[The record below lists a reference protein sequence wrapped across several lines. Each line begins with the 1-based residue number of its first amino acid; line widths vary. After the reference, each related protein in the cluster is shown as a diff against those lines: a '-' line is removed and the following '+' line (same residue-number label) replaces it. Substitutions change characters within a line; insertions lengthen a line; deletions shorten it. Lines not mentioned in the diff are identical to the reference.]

1 LQAAFVAEA
10 LVFGSVVLEVLL
22 GMLFLYASFSLACSA
37 VTEFLETLLAQ
48 RGKQLAIAI
57 AGMLG
62 QELKT
67 QFYEHGLIRSLSKD
81 GRLPSYVPT
90 WSFAA
95 VTLALLGID
104 ERNYRERVCQLQG
117 RLAETLCSVMRDAT
131 SYTGLVLALEQ
142 WFESTMERCSGWFR
156 RRTRWSSFTIALIL
170 ATLINVDSVE
180 FANQLYVDGQA
191 RMTLLAQAERTY
203 TPIARA
209 TDADGATR
217 APANSAPMALPLG
230 WENSRLVRQ
239 YRLDGGARGG
249 FWWGLVLS
257 KLLGLV
263 MTALAATLGAAFWFD
278 SLRRVLILRTSLSP
292 SDILNR
298 AQVQSRT
305 VNTDAGAPNTPVL
318 MPLPGSAP
326 RTVSG
331 LETHSAGIAVY
342 PIIGVGPT

>member
-1 LQAAFVAEA
+1 MF
-10 LVFGSVVLEVLL
+10 FI
-22 GMLFLYASFSLACSA
+22 YASFSLACSA

-67 QFYEHGLIRSLSKD
+67 RFYEHGLIRSLSKG

-90 WSFAA
+90 WSFAV
-95 VTLALLGID
+95 VTLSLLGID

-117 RLAETLCSVMRDAT
+117 RLAETLCSVMREAT

-156 RRTRWSSFTIALIL
+156 RRTRWSSFSIALIL
-170 ATLINVDSVE
+170 ATLINVDTVE
-180 FANQLYVDGQA
+180 LANKLYVDGQS
-191 RMTLLAQAERTY
+191 RMTLMAQAERTFAPGGAASDTY
-203 TPIARA
+203 GGAKITATP
-209 TDADGATR
+209 T
-217 APANSAPMALPLG
+217 PSALPLG
-230 WENSRLVRQ
+230 WENSRLIRQ
-239 YRLDGGARGG
+239 WRLDGASNVS
-249 FWWGLVLS
+249 FWLGPVLS

-292 SDILNR
+292 SSILAR
-298 AQVQSRT
+298 AQSQSRAVT
-305 VNTDAGAPNTPVL
+305 GDASVPNTPVV
-318 MPLPGSAP
+318 MPLPGNAP